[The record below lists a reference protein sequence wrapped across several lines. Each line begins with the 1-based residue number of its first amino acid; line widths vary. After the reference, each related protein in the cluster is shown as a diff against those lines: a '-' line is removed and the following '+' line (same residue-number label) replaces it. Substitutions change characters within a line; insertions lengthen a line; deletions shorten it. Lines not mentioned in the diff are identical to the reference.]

1 MGTSGAGN
9 AANFIAGRSESVT
22 SPSPSYCEIP
32 LSQGLV
38 ATVDAANFDYLN
50 QWKWYAIWKENCRS
64 FYAGRNAVVDGK
76 KTTIY
81 MHRQILGLS
90 HGDTR
95 KGDHRKTGDTLRNTI
110 DNLRDANASQQ
121 QHNKRKYRNNSSGYK
136 GVYFHKS
143 HGKYM
148 ARIAVA
154 GKDKFLGYRDT
165 AEAAHREL
173 YVPAAEKYHGEFAR
187 TM

>member
-64 FYAGRNAVVDGK
+64 FYAVRNAVVDGK

-95 KGDHRKTGDTLRNTI
+95 KGDQGLSNQPQPSHLISQHTPLVFRNCLR
-110 DNLRDANASQQ
+110 L
-121 QHNKRKYRNNSSGYK
+121 
-136 GVYFHKS
+136 
-143 HGKYM
+143 
-148 ARIAVA
+148 
-154 GKDKFLGYRDT
+154 
-165 AEAAHREL
+165 
-173 YVPAAEKYHGEFAR
+173 
-187 TM
+187 